1 MGNSVHGYEKY
12 KVGSKMDN
20 SEHEYE
26 KYCTYSFYQQRSQ
39 GLSWHNGIKNS

>member
-26 KYCTYSFYQQRSQ
+26 KYILI
-39 GLSWHNGIKNS
+39 LSAKESGSLVA